1 MSNLSAHDLAVAYD
15 DRLIVD
21 GMDLEIEEGTITTII
36 GPNGCGKSTL
46 LKSLSRIL
54 RPQRGTVLLDGQ
66 NIHAMSTA
74 AVARNMG
81 LLSQQAESPDRI
93 TVEELVARGRYPH
106 QKFLQPMT
114 RKDFAAVDKALE
126 LADMVALRDHPV
138 DELSGGQRQRAWIAM
153 LLAQETPIML
163 LDEPTTYLDVAHEI
177 EVMQLVARLN
187 REEGRTIVMV
197 LHDINQ
203 AASVSDR
210 LIAMRDGRIIADGTP
225 EQVITMDVLTEL
237 YGVQCDVYLNE
248 SDAGHTRAHARFC
261 MPRSNSQCGACLFAP
276 ASPGFHV
283 NALRTGY
290 GDRIVSQDLNV
301 HIPGGLVTAI
311 IGPNACGK
319 STLLKTIGRLQKR
332 GAGEILLDDRDVAK
346 DSHRKLAQKLALLG
360 QGALIP
366 DRLTVEDLVSAGRY
380 PRQSLLQRWSL
391 DDERMVEWALEK
403 CNLFDL
409 RDVPVESL
417 SGGQRQ
423 RAWFAMSIVQDT
435 PTLLLDE
442 PTTFLDISAQIDLL
456 DIVWQLNRDHGKTI
470 VMVLHDL
477 NLAARYADYIIAMKD
492 GAVVAQGL
500 PTKVIVAEVMLA
512 VYGIHS
518 SILTDE
524 RTGMPLMIPMRGQSS
539 RPTELGDMPPMDA
552 AV

>member
-1 MSNLSAHDLAVAYD
+1 MSYLSAKDLAVAYD
-15 DRLIVD
+15 DRLIVE
-21 GMDLEIEEGTITTII
+21 GMNLEIEEGTVTTII

-54 RPQRGTVLLDGQ
+54 NPRSGTVLLNGQ
-66 NIHAMSTA
+66 DIHSMSTS

-81 LLSQQAESPDRI
+81 MLSQQAENPDRI

-106 QKFLQPMT
+106 QRFLQPLSK
-114 RKDFAAVDKALE
+114 KDHEAVEKALQ
-126 LADMVALRDHPV
+126 LADMVSLRDNAV

-153 LLAQETPIML
+153 LLAQETPLML

-177 EVMQLVARLN
+177 EVMQLVTRLN
-187 REEGRTIVMV
+187 QEEGRTIVMV

-210 LIAMRDGRIIADGTP
+210 LIAMRDGRVIADGTP
-225 EQVITMDVLTEL
+225 EQVVTMEVLSSL
-237 YGVQCDVYLNE
+237 YGIHCDVYMH
-248 SDAGHTRAHARFC
+248 GHGPDVMLPRTRFC
-261 MPRSNSQCGACLFAP
+261 MPRSNSQCGSCLFAP
-276 ASPGFHV
+276 ASPGFQV
-283 NALRTGY
+283 SELKTGY
-290 GDRIVSQDLNV
+290 GDHVISQDLTV
-301 HIPGGLVTAI
+301 QIPGGLVTAI

-332 GAGEILLDDRDVAK
+332 GAGQILLDNSEVSK
-346 DSHRKLAQKLALLG
+346 VSHRKLAQKLALLG
-360 QGALIP
+360 QGSLIP
-366 DRLTVEDLVSAGRY
+366 DRLTVEDLVTAGCY
-380 PRQSLLQRWSL
+380 PRQTILQRWSRE
-391 DDERMVEWALEK
+391 DERMVEWALEK
-403 CNLFDL
+403 CNLLEL
-409 RDVPVESL
+409 RDMPVEML

-492 GAVVAQGL
+492 GEVVAQGL
-500 PTKVIVAEVMLA
+500 PTKVIVPEVMLA

-524 RTGMPLMIPMRGQSS
+524 NTGMPLMIPS
-539 RPTELGDMPPMDA
+539 RR
-552 AV
+552 

>member
-1 MSNLSAHDLAVAYD
+1 MSYLATDNLAIAYD
-15 DRLIVD
+15 NHVVVD
-21 GMDLEIEEGTITTII
+21 GMSLQITEGTITTII

-46 LKSLSRIL
+46 LRALARIL
-54 RPQRGTVLLDGQ
+54 APKQGTVLLQGQ
-66 NIHAMSTA
+66 DIHAMSTT

-93 TVEELVARGRYPH
+93 TVSELVARGRYPH
-106 QKFLQPMT
+106 QKFLQPLT
-114 RKDFAAVDKALE
+114 KKDLDAVDKALD
-126 LADMVALRDHPV
+126 LADMTSLRDAAV

-153 LLAQETPIML
+153 LLAQETPLMM

-177 EVMQLVARLN
+177 EVMQLVRRLN

-210 LIAMRDGRIIADGTP
+210 IIAMRDGRIVADGSP
-225 EQVITMDVLTEL
+225 DDVVTIEVLSTL
-237 YGVQCDVYLNE
+237 YGVHCDVYQH
-248 SDAGHTRAHARFC
+248 DHHMPRGRFC
-261 MPRSNSQCGACLFAP
+261 MPRSNSNCGACLFAP
-276 ASPGFHV
+276 SRPGFAV
-283 NALRTGY
+283 SELQTGY
-290 GDRIVSQDLNV
+290 GKRVISQDLSLT
-301 HIPGGLVTAI
+301 IPGGLVTAI

-332 GAGEILLDDRDVAK
+332 AAGQILLDNTEVSK
-346 DSHRKLAQKLALLG
+346 ESHRKLARKLAMLG

-366 DRLTVEDLVSAGRY
+366 DRLTVEDLVTAGRY
-380 PRQSLLQRWSL
+380 PRQSVWQRCSL
-391 DDERMVEWALEK
+391 EDERMVEWALEK
-403 CNLFDL
+403 CRLLEL
-409 RDVPVESL
+409 RDIPVESL

-492 GAVVAQGL
+492 GRIAAQGL
-500 PTKVIVAEVMLA
+500 PTEVIVPEVMQA
-512 VYGIHS
+512 VYGIES
-518 SILTDE
+518 SILTDQA
-524 RTGMPLMIPMRGQSS
+524 TGMPLMIPLRG
-539 RPTELGDMPPMDA
+539 M
-552 AV
+552 